1 MLTNE
6 EKINIVTQHLKNAYT
21 NEYNLEMSL
30 VEANAKAIP
39 DQANIDSINAQLT
52 DISAQK
58 TALEAELA
66 SLQA

>member
-6 EKINIVTQHLKNAYT
+6 EKINIVTQHLKNTYT
-21 NEYNLEMSL
+21 NEYNLDVSL
-30 VEANAKAIP
+30 IEANAKSTP
-39 DQANIDSINAQLT
+39 DQANIDSINAQLS
-52 DISAQK
+52 DLAAQR

>member
-6 EKINIVTQHLKNAYT
+6 EKISIVTQHIKNTYT
-21 NEYNLEMSL
+21 NEYNLQVSL
-30 VEANAKAIP
+30 IEANAKVNP
-39 DQANIDSINAQLT
+39 DQSAIDSLNIQLT
-52 DISAQK
+52 DIAAQK

>member
-6 EKINIVTQHLKNAYT
+6 EKIGIITQHLKNAYT
-21 NEYNLEMSL
+21 NQYNLEVSL
-30 VEANAKAIP
+30 IEANAKSTP
-39 DQANIDSINAQLT
+39 DQSSIDLINLQLT
-52 DISAQK
+52 DIAAQK

>member
-6 EKINIVTQHLKNAYT
+6 EKIAIVTQHLKNVYT

-30 VEANAKAIP
+30 VEANAKVTP
-39 DQANIDSINAQLT
+39 DQSNIDSITAQLT